1 MQERCGIA
9 LGNKSSLLLNW
20 EVNNMQN
27 KKNIIRYN
35 RYNVV
40 SYNIMLF
47 PAMAFL
53 AVFSIYPLM
62 GSILAFKTFDPI
74 LGIWGSPWVGLENFI
89 YIFQT
94 PNIYKI
100 LYNTVFISLRK
111 MIFNLVIPLIFA
123 LMLNEVKKRW
133 YKKTVQTIT
142 YLPYFLSWV
151 ILAGM
156 FKDIFSTTGFV
167 NGIIGKLFGTEPI
180 MFFANNTL
188 FPYLMVTTDVWKS
201 YGFNVII
208 YLAALTS
215 IDVGIYEASTIDGAS
230 RWKQL
235 RYITLPCLT
244 PTIILLSTLS
254 LQTILNAGFEQILCL
269 YNPLVYDSSDILD
282 TYIYR
287 MGLIDNQFEFATAI
301 GLMKSAISF
310 FLIYITN
317 KMADKYANY
326 RIF

>member
-1 MQERCGIA
+1 MR
-9 LGNKSSLLLNW
+9 NK
-20 EVNNMQN
+20 NNT
-27 KKNIIRYN
+27 IRYS

-40 SYNIMLF
+40 SYNLMLF

-74 LGIWGSPWVGLENFI
+74 MGIWGSPWVGLENFI
-89 YIFQT
+89 FIFQT

-100 LYNTVFISLRK
+100 LYNTVFISVLK
-111 MIFNLVIPLIFA
+111 IIFNLVIPLIFA
-123 LMLNEVKKRW
+123 LMLNEVRKRW

-167 NGIIGKLFGTEPI
+167 NGCLGNLFGIEPI
-180 MFFANNTL
+180 MFFADVKL
-188 FPYLMVTTDVWKS
+188 FPFLMVITDVWKS

-208 YLAALTS
+208 YMAALTS
-215 IDVGIYEASTIDGAS
+215 IDVGIYESATIDGAS

-235 RYITLPCLT
+235 IYITLPSLT
-244 PTIILLSTLS
+244 PTIILLATLS
-254 LQTILNAGFEQILCL
+254 LQSILSAGFEQILCL
-269 YNPLVYDSSDILD
+269 YNPLVYDSGDILD

-301 GLMKSAISF
+301 GLLKSTISLC
-310 FLIYITN
+310 LIYITN
-317 KMADKYANY
+317 KMAEKYANY